1 VTEHVIENQ
10 FKALSLPEA
19 VRVYKLGTD
28 DQQKTL
34 RIPLQRK
41 LMGMAGMKDLE
52 PDARADVIKE
62 ARQLLNREPSK
73 YAEAG
78 R

>member
-1 VTEHVIENQ
+1 MTEGT
-10 FKALSLPEA
+10 LSSA
-19 VRVYKLGTD
+19 
-28 DQQKTL
+28 
-34 RIPLQRK
+34 PLAAFRFQPATSATSRCSRERK
-41 LMGMAGMKDLE
+41 LMGMAGMKDME

-73 YAEAG
+73 YAAAS